1 MKAKKMI
8 LKDLEELIDF
18 SENEPEQIHLQT
30 YKMLNQEWNKNKKFS
45 IVDLFVV
52 ELTDDEEME
61 EVILTVQEDEWER
74 ALELGLTHFE
84 SVENYEM
91 CAKVKKL
98 LETIKIK

>member
-8 LKDLEELIDF
+8 LKDLNALIEF
-18 SENEPEQIHLQT
+18 SENEPEQIHTQT
-30 YKMLNQEWNKNKKFS
+30 YKMLNQEWNKNKKYS

-91 CAKVKKL
+91 CSKVLKL
-98 LETIKIK
+98 LETIKG

>member
-1 MKAKKMI
+1 MKSKKMT
-8 LKDLEELIDF
+8 LRDLDELIEF
-18 SENEPEQIHLQT
+18 SENEPEQIHNQT

-61 EVILTVQEDEWER
+61 EVILTVQEDEWEQ
-74 ALELGLTHFE
+74 ALELGLEYFE
-84 SVENYEM
+84 SIENYEM